1 MFSRQE
7 ASQLRK
13 EFWTALGQYLKPIP
27 SADGEKV
34 NWLNYRTGQKGVQFK
49 MDADN
54 KAAVIAIEITHSD
67 IEIQQLY
74 FEQFEQMRS
83 LFESVVGEKWEWK
96 LHETDENGKR
106 VSHISARLKDVNIF
120 NKADWPALISFFKPR
135 ILALDEFWSAARYGF
150 ESLH

>member
-1 MFSRQE
+1 
-7 ASQLRK
+7 
-13 EFWTALGQYLKPIP
+13 LKPIP

-54 KAAVIAIEITHSD
+54 KGAVIAIEIGHTD
-67 IEIQQLY
+67 PEIRQLY

-83 LFESVVGEKWEWK
+83 LFESILGEKWEWR
-96 LHETDENGKR
+96 LHETTESGKAF
-106 VSHISARLKDVNIF
+106 SSISSRLKGVNIF

-135 ILALDEFWSAARYGF
+135 IVALDEFWSTARYGF
-150 ESLH
+150 ESLQ